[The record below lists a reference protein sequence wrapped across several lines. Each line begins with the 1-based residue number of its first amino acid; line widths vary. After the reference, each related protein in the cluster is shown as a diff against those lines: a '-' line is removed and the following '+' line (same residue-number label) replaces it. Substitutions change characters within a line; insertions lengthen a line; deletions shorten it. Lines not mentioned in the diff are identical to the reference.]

1 MLKKYYK
8 TSVVHKK
15 NKKTL
20 FMYENCKNRGCA
32 KKIQKAGGVLKPFK
46 KSVGT
51 QNTSCVLKNEA
62 QTLEVA

>member
-1 MLKKYYK
+1 MRYKIKYIK
-8 TSVVHKK
+8 LEVCTK
-15 NKKTL
+15 NKPQNK
-20 FMYENCKNRGCA
+20 MCA

-46 KSVGT
+46 KAVGT